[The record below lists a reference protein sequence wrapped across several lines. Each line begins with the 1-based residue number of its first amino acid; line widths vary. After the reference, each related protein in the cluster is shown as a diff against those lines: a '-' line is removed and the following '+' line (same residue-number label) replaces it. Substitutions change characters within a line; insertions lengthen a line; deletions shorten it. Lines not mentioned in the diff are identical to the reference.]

1 MMTATRQVFDV
12 YGIGKAI
19 VEAKPIAASAHVAL
33 IDEGKTLLEGCNSQR
48 TGHTQ
53 RRGIPVTY
61 PVQHGWT
68 DDGRRIMRPHTYT
81 PVAIACGH
89 LGRATAPGCAGCANQ
104 HRP

>member
-1 MMTATRQVFDV
+1 M
-12 YGIGKAI
+12 
-19 VEAKPIAASAHVAL
+19 S
-33 IDEGKTLLEGCNSQR
+33 TLLEGCNSQR

-68 DDGRRIMRPHTYT
+68 DDGRRIMRPHTNV

-89 LGRATAPGCAGCANQ
+89 IGRATALGCAGCANQ
-104 HRP
+104 HRA

>member
-1 MMTATRQVFDV
+1 MT
-12 YGIGKAI
+12 
-19 VEAKPIAASAHVAL
+19 P
-33 IDEGKTLLEGCNSQR
+33 LEGCNSR
-48 TGHTQ
+48 RSGDA
-53 RRGIPVTY
+53 RPRGIPVTY

-104 HRP
+104 HRD